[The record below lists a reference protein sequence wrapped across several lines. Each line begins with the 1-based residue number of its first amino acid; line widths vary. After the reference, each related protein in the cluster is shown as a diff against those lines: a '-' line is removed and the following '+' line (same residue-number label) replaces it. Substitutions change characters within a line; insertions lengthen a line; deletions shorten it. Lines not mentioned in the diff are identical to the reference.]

1 MNFVD
6 EPYISRS
13 NLTCM
18 YDFTFTYKRIEI
30 KYKCAII
37 TIISLYFPY
46 IFCYKHYL
54 PRRNMRIEERRYAVI
69 MYIQTSTDKG
79 AMKENK
85 FGGGGFFFL

>member
-1 MNFVD
+1 MICN
-6 EPYISRS
+6 
-13 NLTCM
+13 M
-18 YDFTFTYKRIEI
+18 K
-30 KYKCAII
+30 
-37 TIISLYFPY
+37 
-46 IFCYKHYL
+46 IFQICTEKTYL